1 MGRGLWRRSQLAD
14 ICGAEAD
21 WRAWANDRQMAM
33 AQEPTGGHRPTGW
46 VLGLLVGVLMAAL
59 WGFFDG
65 CVDGNR
71 AIRSVADSAGR
82 LADWSVDWSG
92 G

>member
-1 MGRGLWRRSQLAD
+1 MGKTSVLFGLGALA
-14 ICGAEAD
+14 AVLAP
-21 WRAWANDRQMAM
+21 AAAPQMAM
-33 AQEPTGGHRPTGW
+33 AQEPTGRHRPTGW